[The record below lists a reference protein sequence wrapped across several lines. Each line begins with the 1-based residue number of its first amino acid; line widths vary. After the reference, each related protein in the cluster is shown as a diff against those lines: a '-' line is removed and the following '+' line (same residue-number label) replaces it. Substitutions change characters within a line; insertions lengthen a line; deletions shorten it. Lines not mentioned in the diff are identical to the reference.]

1 MANLTAAQRA
11 ELWATYMQDISEARE
26 SCAITKAQLRAA
38 VDALDAWLDAN
49 ASTINAA
56 IPQPARG
63 SLTTPQKARLLTY
76 VIRQRYLVG
85 A

>member
-1 MANLTAAQRA
+1 MANLSAAQRA

-26 SCAITKAQLRAA
+26 SCAITKQQLRAA
-38 VDALDAWLDAN
+38 VDALDAWLDTN

-56 IPQPARG
+56 IPQPSRG
-63 SLTTPQKARLLTY
+63 SLTTAQKARLLSY
-76 VIRQRYLVG
+76 VIKQRYIVG

>member
-1 MANLTAAQRA
+1 MANLSAAQRA
-11 ELWATYMQDISEARE
+11 ELWAAYMQDISEARE
-26 SCAITKAQLRAA
+26 SCAITKQQLRAA
-38 VDALDAWLDAN
+38 VDALDAWLDTN

-63 SLTTPQKARLLTY
+63 SLTTAQKARLLSY
-76 VIRQRYLVG
+76 VIRQRYIVG

>member
-1 MANLTAAQRA
+1 MANMTSAQRA
-11 ELWATYMQDISEARE
+11 ELWALYMQDISDARE

-38 VDALDAWLDAN
+38 VDALDAWLDTN
-49 ASTINAA
+49 AATINTA

-63 SLTTPQKARLLTY
+63 SLTTAQKARLLTY
-76 VIRQRYLVG
+76 VIRQRYIVG

>member
-1 MANLTAAQRA
+1 MANMTSAQRA
-11 ELWATYMQDISEARE
+11 ELWAPYMQDISDARE

-38 VDALDAWLDAN
+38 VDALDAWLDTN
-49 ASTINAA
+49 AATINTA

-63 SLTTPQKARLLTY
+63 SLTTAQKARLLTY
-76 VIRQRYLVG
+76 VIRQRYIVG

>member
-1 MANLTAAQRA
+1 MANMTSAQRA
-11 ELWATYMQDISEARE
+11 ELWALYMQDISDARE

-38 VDALDAWLDAN
+38 VDALDAWLDTN
-49 ASTINAA
+49 AATINTA

-63 SLTTPQKARLLTY
+63 SLTTAQKARLLTY
-76 VIRQRYLVG
+76 VIRQHYIVG